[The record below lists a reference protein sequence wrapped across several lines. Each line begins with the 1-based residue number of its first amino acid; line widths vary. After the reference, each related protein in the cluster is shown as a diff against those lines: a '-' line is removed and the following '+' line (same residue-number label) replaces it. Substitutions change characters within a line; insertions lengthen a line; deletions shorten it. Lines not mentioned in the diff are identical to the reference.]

1 MWIRLKPGLL
11 VGRRRSG
18 ALADVGGRLV
28 AVDES
33 EAQVLESLST
43 RWMFHSDV
51 ASVGPTIRLVNEGLL
66 ERRDAAWDGDPDG
79 SSEHALVYSEA
90 ELYEAAFGYRDY
102 RSEWSFL
109 ESLWHRFGWEVP
121 SPHMVEI
128 AAGPAGHALVAA
140 REGWTAYALDRSA
153 AMVELG
159 RNRARETGVNLDYSQ
174 QDMAT
179 FSIQARCHVAITMLD
194 SISYITSNDKFLS
207 HLSAVREALLPG
219 GLYIIET
226 DHPAAVFGFD
236 RTTESSWTVG
246 YRGAELRVEWIAE
259 AKSFDPITQCSRV
272 SASFELWSGG
282 QRERVVRETA
292 WQRAFTF
299 QEIDALAK
307 ASGTF
312 EIVGVFGGFDL
323 DLGLADDD
331 AWRTV
336 VTMRRIA

>member
-1 MWIRLKPGLL
+1 
-11 VGRRRSG
+11 
-18 ALADVGGRLV
+18 
-28 AVDES
+28 
-33 EAQVLESLST
+33 
-43 RWMFHSDV
+43 
-51 ASVGPTIRLVNEGLL
+51 
-66 ERRDAAWDGDPDG
+66 
-79 SSEHALVYSEA
+79 VYSEA

-109 ESLWHRFGWEVP
+109 ESLWHTFGWDVP
-121 SPHMVEI
+121 SPHVVEI
-128 AAGPAGHALVAA
+128 AAGPAGHALAAA
-140 REGWTAYALDRSA
+140 RAGWTSYALDKSA

-159 RNRARETGVNLDYSQ
+159 RTRARQTGVTLDYSQ
-174 QDMAT
+174 QDMET
-179 FSIQARCHVAITMLD
+179 FSIQARCNLAITMLD

-207 HLSAVREALLPG
+207 HLSAVRDALLPG

-236 RTTESSWTVG
+236 RTTESSWTVD

-259 AKSFDPITQCSRV
+259 AHSFDPVTQCSRV

-282 QRERVVRETA
+282 SRERVIRETA

-307 ASGTF
+307 ASGAF
-312 EIVGVFGGFDL
+312 EIIGVFGGFDL
-323 DLGLADDD
+323 DLGLADDG